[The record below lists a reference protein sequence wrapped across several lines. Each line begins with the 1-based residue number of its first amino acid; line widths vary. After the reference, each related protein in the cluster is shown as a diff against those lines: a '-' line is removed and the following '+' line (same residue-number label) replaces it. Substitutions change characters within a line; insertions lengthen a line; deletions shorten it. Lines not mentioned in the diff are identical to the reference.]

1 MVRFRKQIGA
11 LPWRRRRDE
20 IEILLITSR
29 ETKRWVIPKGWPMP
43 ELSDSNAAR
52 REAFEEAGVAGRVRR
67 TSVGSYTYD
76 KRLNDGGTLAC
87 RVQVFPLLVVE
98 KHKTWPEQDERK
110 RQWFER
116 SEAAF
121 LVDEPGLQELI
132 RDFDP
137 RG

>member
-11 LPWRRRRDE
+11 LPWRRRKDE

-76 KRLNDGGTLAC
+76 KRLDDGGTLAC
-87 RVQVFPLLVVE
+87 RVHVFPLLVVE
-98 KHKTWPEQDERK
+98 KHKTWPEQEERK

-132 RDFDP
+132 RGFDP